1 MDFADALHLARM
13 GAGAFFATFDA
24 RLVKIAGQLDV
35 AEASEP

>member
-1 MDFADALHLARM
+1 MDFADALHLAWM
-13 GAGAFFATFDA
+13 GAGASFAFDA